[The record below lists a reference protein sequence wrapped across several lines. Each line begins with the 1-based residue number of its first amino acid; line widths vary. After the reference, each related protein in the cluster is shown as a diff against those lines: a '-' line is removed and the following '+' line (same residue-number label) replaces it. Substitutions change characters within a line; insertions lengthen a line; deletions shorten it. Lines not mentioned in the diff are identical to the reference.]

1 NQLSRC
7 RYGPD
12 ARLLQGC
19 MQERAAGPLLVARHR
34 QPHALLLP
42 FRTLAR
48 VRLPTPTSA
57 AARPAVAPIVSAQ
70 RGPNTSAIWPTTGQP
85 NGAPPRKAATRSAV
99 TRPRT
104 AAWVEVCMKV
114 LLALRTVIADAPIG
128 TSATANSQ

>member
-1 NQLSRC
+1 MLTQALSSVVPMQIRS
-7 RYGPD
+7 RHRATPD
-12 ARLLQGC
+12 LHAR
-19 MQERAAGPLLVARHR
+19 ARHR

-42 FRTLAR
+42 FRTPAR
-48 VRLPTPTSA
+48 VRLRIPTSA

-70 RGPNTSAIWPTTGQP
+70 RGPNTSAIWPTTGEP

-104 AAWVEVCMKV
+104 AASVEVCMKV
-114 LLALRTVIADAPIG
+114 LLALGTVIAEAPIG